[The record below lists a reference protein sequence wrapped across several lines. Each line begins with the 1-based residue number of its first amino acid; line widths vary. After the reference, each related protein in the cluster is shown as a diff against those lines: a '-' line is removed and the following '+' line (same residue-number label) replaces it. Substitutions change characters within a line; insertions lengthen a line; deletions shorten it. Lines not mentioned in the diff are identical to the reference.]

1 LDRGLGRDQGLTTN
15 ADTAVPRAA
24 GGYRRRL
31 ARVLYQR
38 PRLRLGI
45 LLAGPLAWLLIAYLG
60 ALIALLLTSLY
71 HYQSD
76 PTGLVQ
82 RLTTSPSTTN
92 YHRLID
98 QPVYRQVVFRTI
110 AAAATVTVI
119 DLVIALP
126 VAFYMAKVARPVV
139 RRFMVIGVI
148 MPLWAG
154 YLVKGYA
161 WRAILDPAGGV
172 LHEVFGRSPGFGVEA
187 TTITLSYLWLPY
199 MIIPIYVGLDR
210 LPNSLL
216 EASTDL
222 GAKAGRTFRKVVLP
236 QLWPSI
242 IAGSIFTFALTLGD
256 FYMNSIVGGT
266 TQFIGN
272 VVYREFS
279 ANLPFAAAYA
289 TLPIVIMIGYLL
301 VARTAGA
308 LEEL

>member
-15 ADTAVPRAA
+15 ADVSVTPAA
-24 GGYRRRL
+24 GSFRRRL

-38 PRLRLGI
+38 PRLRLSI
-45 LLAGPLAWLLIAYLG
+45 LLAGPLAWLLVAYLG
-60 ALIALLLTSLY
+60 ALVALLLTSLY
-71 HYQSD
+71 HYQTD

-82 RLTTSPSTTN
+82 RLTTSPSATN
-92 YHRLID
+92 YHRLVE
-98 QPVYRQVVFRTI
+98 QHVYRQVVIRTI
-110 AAAATVTVI
+110 TAAVIVTLI
-119 DLVIALP
+119 DLAIALP
-126 VAFYMAKVARPVV
+126 VAFYMAKIARPVV

-172 LHEVFGRSPGFGVEA
+172 LHEVFGRSPGFGVEG

-242 IAGSIFTFALTLGD
+242 LAGSIFTFALTLGD

-279 ANLPFAAAYA
+279 ANLPFAAAYS